1 MKKTVSRTIIALL
14 AAGMLSIPA
23 FAADYSAMSNE
34 ELSALRGTMRT
45 ATDQERDAFRQEW
58 QKRVHAMTPEEA
70 EIYRG
75 RPANAAADG
84 QGYRYSSSNTTGSGS
99 CDGSGKGRGRRG
111 GRRMN

>member
-1 MKKTVSRTIIALL
+1 MKKTVSRTLIALL
-14 AAGMLSIPA
+14 AAGMLSFPA

-70 EIYRG
+70 ESYRG

-84 QGYRYSSSNTTGSGS
+84 QGYRSSNTTRSGS
-99 CDGSGKGRGRRG
+99 CDGSGQGRGRRG